1 MSQAQAIELTE
12 EQIEYAL
19 EYVIDLKK
27 IDKLHQK
34 LGFKSR
40 LAFHRYIQSHPEFE
54 KQMDEA
60 KRGACRY
67 LEDDLLYV
75 NDDHDPKAARVAL
88 EAISRML
95 VYLNPA
101 KYSQKIDLNVN
112 QTISIRSNLD
122 ASNKRL
128 SGLVGLKDVTPAQLD
143 PAQLVSFELPL
154 KG

>member
-1 MSQAQAIELTE
+1 MSQPQPTSLTE
-12 EQIEYAL
+12 EQIETML
-19 EYVIDLKK
+19 EHVIELRPLSLMPKK
-27 IDKLHQK
+27 M
-34 LGFKSR
+34 GFKSR
-40 LAFHRYIQSHPEFE
+40 YAFHKYLVANPEIE
-54 KQMDEA
+54 NRLDEA

-75 NDDHDPKAARVAL
+75 NDDHDPKAARVKL
-88 EAISRML
+88 EAITKLL
-95 VYLNPA
+95 VFLNPS

-128 SGLVGLKDVTPAQLD
+128 SGLVGLKDVSPVQLD
-143 PAQLVSFELPL
+143 PAQLVSFEIPL